1 MPFTVRCN
9 IDGCPFEE
17 QVVADFDAALDLQDE
32 HRARRGDPHVLEL
45 ERVGNATEAD
55 DD

>member
-17 QVVADFDAALDLQDE
+17 QVVAGFDAALDLQDE
-32 HRARRGDPHVLEL
+32 HRAQRGEPHVLEF
-45 ERVGNATEAD
+45 ERVRETTDPAD
-55 DD
+55 D